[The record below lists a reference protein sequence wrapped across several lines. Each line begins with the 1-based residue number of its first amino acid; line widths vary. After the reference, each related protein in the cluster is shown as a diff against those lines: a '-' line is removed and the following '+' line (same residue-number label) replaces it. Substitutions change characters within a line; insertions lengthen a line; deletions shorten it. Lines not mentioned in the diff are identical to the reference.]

1 MSFLSALGLNEKE
14 NDKKKKTSDNGKI
27 MGLE

>member
-14 NDKKKKTSDNGKI
+14 NDKKKSSDNGKI